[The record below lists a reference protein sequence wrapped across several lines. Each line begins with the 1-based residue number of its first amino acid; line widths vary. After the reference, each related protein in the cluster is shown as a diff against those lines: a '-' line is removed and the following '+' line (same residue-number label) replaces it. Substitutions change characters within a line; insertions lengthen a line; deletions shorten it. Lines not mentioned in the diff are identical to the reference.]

1 MQLLKPS
8 PDEAQAG
15 LRAMVTVA
23 RAAGSIAA
31 PARALIDAA
40 QGILLGTDLDV
51 DRIDGIAPTDLAAA
65 LARPEI
71 RRQLVQGMIVV
82 SMAAGET
89 PPAQDEAVQ
98 AFARALG
105 VETRALQALHRLASH
120 DILLYKLCVL
130 RNGHLPDMLRDQYA
144 KHGLTGVAKA
154 LLGMKGIGEDAE
166 LAGRYRALEKLPD
179 DRLGKRLWRHYR
191 DHGFQFP
198 GEAGGFPESGVY
210 HDVSHVLAGY
220 NTTPEGETL
229 VGAFT
234 AGYRERRPDHGFFT
248 LLFVI
253 SIFSTGVDVT
263 PISVGARTGVV
274 GNVAPQLLEAIE
286 RGAALSTDLSD
297 AWDFWPYLELP
308 LEEARQRLGV
318 KPKRD
323 TGHGWD
329 YP

>member
-1 MQLLKPS
+1 MQLLKPT

-23 RAAGSIAA
+23 RAAGPIAP

-40 QGILLGTDLDV
+40 QRILLGTDLDI
-51 DRIDGIAPTDLAAA
+51 DRLDGIAPVDLAAA
-65 LARPEI
+65 LPRPEI
-71 RRQLVQGMIVV
+71 RRQLVQGMVVV

-89 PPAQDEAVQ
+89 PPAQEEAAQ
-98 AFARALG
+98 SFARALG

-120 DILLYKLCVL
+120 DILLFKLCVL
-130 RNGHLPDMLRDQYA
+130 RNGHLPDMLRDQHA

-154 LLGMKGIGEDAE
+154 LLGMKGVVEDAA
-166 LAGRYRALEKLPD
+166 LAARYHALERLPD
-179 DRLGKRLWRHYR
+179 DRLGKRLWHHYR

-198 GEAGGFPESGVY
+198 GEAGGFPEAGVY
-210 HDVSHVLAGY
+210 HDVTHVLAGY

-253 SIFSTGVDVT
+253 SIFSAGVDVT

-274 GNVAPQLLEAIE
+274 GNVAPQLLEAID
-286 RGAALSTDLSD
+286 RGAALSVDLSD
-297 AWDFWPYLELP
+297 AWEFWPYLELP
-308 LEEARQRLGV
+308 LDEARQQLGI
-318 KPKRD
+318 KPKCD
-323 TGHGWD
+323 GGHGWD